1 MRSAFPIWR
10 PSAVFGLC
18 LAVSVV
24 GCTSTGSSTS
34 NGVAGR
40 SADPT
45 RIIDDVERYRAQAT
59 RTGEIY
65 LMRGLM
71 DIFSRGIDEMAA
83 KMRRKGL
90 FAVNTSYTEW
100 ENIAEDIVRRSKQK
114 QVSYPIII
122 IGHSLGAND
131 ASKLASYL
139 GDRNVK
145 VSLVVAFDPT
155 EPGYVGKN
163 VGTVINY
170 HLPHDNNKIYKRRG
184 FRGQLTNVNVSRDP
198 DITHMNVEKNQ
209 ELQAKVINRVMKLT
223 RPK

>member
-18 LAVSVV
+18 LALSVV

-34 NGVAGR
+34 NGVTGR
-40 SADPT
+40 GADPT
-45 RIIDDVERYRAQAT
+45 RIVDDVARYRAQAT

-71 DIFSRGIDEMAA
+71 DIFSHGIDEMAA
-83 KMRRKGL
+83 DMRRKGL

-100 ENIAEDIVRRSKQK
+100 QNIAEDILRRSKQK
-114 QVSYPIII
+114 KVSYPIII

-139 GDRNVK
+139 GDRGVK

-184 FRGQLTNVNVSRDP
+184 FRGSLTNVNVSRDP
-198 DITHMNVEKNQ
+198 DMTHLNVEKNP
-209 ELQAKVINRVMKLT
+209 ELQAKVIARAMKLT